1 MNASLESLLGRE
13 QNGSASTASADT
25 TTADLERN
33 FTENHPVYSVILL
46 CFYVIIFTVGL
57 IGNSMVLY
65 VVIKHK
71 AMRTTTN
78 IFIACLSVSDLAI
91 CIFAVPFTPLAALLA
106 SWPLGLVMCK
116 MVPYILALCVFVS
129 TMIFVAIAI
138 DRFLIIVH
146 PHFPRMTSL
155 QQKLIIAGLF
165 LLSVSASLPVGVFMR
180 TNVKR
185 NGQIECKEFW
195 PSNEASRIY
204 TFMVLLLQ
212 LILPTL
218 LVAACYIAIALKLRK
233 QSKLLH
239 KNSGNDKVKANAQR
253 NSKIN
258 RMLVAMVVIFIGC
271 WLPLDLYHFVV
282 PLIPEGYEMHVFMV
296 VHVIAMSSIMYNP
309 FLYGWMNENFN
320 RHFRHIVPCLDYK
333 KCRDGRESQDMTR
346 ITTFRAELSSYALHE
361 QQGSI
366 LLTPDMN
373 GDHSRNHAKQQS
385 NQSEAGEPLLVL
397 E

>member
-1 MNASLESLLGRE
+1 
-13 QNGSASTASADT
+13 
-25 TTADLERN
+25 
-33 FTENHPVYSVILL
+33 
-46 CFYVIIFTVGL
+46 
-57 IGNSMVLY
+57 MVLY

-78 IFIACLSVSDLAI
+78 TFIACLSFSDLAI

-116 MVPYILALCVFVS
+116 MVPYILALCVFIS

-165 LLSVSASLPVGVFMR
+165 LLSVSASLPVGIF
-180 TNVKR
+180 TKTSKNQ
-185 NGQIECKEFW
+185 NNQTECSEVW
-195 PSNEASRIY
+195 PSNEASKLY

-212 LILPTL
+212 LILPTV
-218 LVAACYIAIALKLRK
+218 LVAACYIAIALKLHR
-233 QSKLLH
+233 QSRLIH
-239 KNSGNDKVKANAQR
+239 RNSGNEKVKANTKR

-271 WLPLDLYHFVV
+271 WLPLDLYHFIA
-282 PLIPEGYEMHVFMV
+282 PLIGDKYVMHVFMA
-296 VHVIAMSSIMYNP
+296 VHVVAMSSVMYNP

-320 RHFRHIVPCLDYK
+320 RHFRQILPCLSIKRCKRGKD
-333 KCRDGRESQDMTR
+333 SQDMTR
-346 ITTFRAELSSYALHE
+346 ITTFCAESTCAL
-361 QQGSI
+361 QDQSAS
-366 LLTPDMN
+366 LLT
-373 GDHSRNHAKQQS
+373 S
-385 NQSEAGEPLLVL
+385 NSNETINDEPCISLSPTNANQRKGIEVGEPLLVQ